1 MVIFTQFKWGNKLQ
15 RINLIIYPF
24 FYPKFFLQIFFW
36 ESYFTE
42 SSILHV
48 TSEKVVPTLFTI
60 LITSSF
66 NFETLQN
73 NFIRPMFVRSL
84 DEKCPNKYIHALGKI
99 SET

>member
-1 MVIFTQFKWGNKLQ
+1 MGKQTAKNKSD
-15 RINLIIYPF
+15 NLSILLSKI
-24 FYPKFFLQIFFW
+24 FLQIFFW
-36 ESYFTE
+36 ESYFAE

-84 DEKCPNKYIHALGKI
+84 DEKCANKYIHALGKI